1 MNSVN
6 HQNAK
11 SLVNNTGIYVKCHEL
26 PNFGS
31 EKPNV
36 ERRIAVFHTTEIPNP
51 KIEAP
56 QKGFKVI

>member
-1 MNSVN
+1 M
-6 HQNAK
+6 
-11 SLVNNTGIYVKCHEL
+11 KCHEL
-26 PNFGS
+26 QNFGS

-36 ERRIAVFHTTEIPNP
+36 ERRIAVFHTTGIPDP